1 MKHFLSPYIMKS
13 INNYFIAVLATFTLV
28 ACEKDGDQKGCTDPI
43 SINYDPSA
51 LVDDG
56 SCEYN
61 QTVQSIWSNGVR
73 GGWNGD
79 LQEGAFRFELCSGEY
94 SELEEIVD
102 SADVRQTL
110 YLGTGGGTS
119 HLSYFSLIN
128 ERNARDFNDG
138 SLRMDIRVTDTDD
151 GAPDFINLFISG
163 KIHENDDCL
172 PYRRSEYV
180 EISTHSFNDSLFTT
194 VNIPIRHFGQIMMA
208 HVEVACGISFEG
220 ERSTGVE
227 IDNIRWEANL
237 LD

>member
-1 MKHFLSPYIMKS
+1 MKS
-13 INNYFIAVLATFTLV
+13 INIYFIAILTTTTLV
-28 ACEKDGDQKGCTDPI
+28 SCEKDGDQKGCTDPI

-56 SCEYN
+56 TCEYN
-61 QTVQSIWSNGVR
+61 QTVQSIWTNGIR

-79 LQEGAFRFELCSGEY
+79 LQQGAFRFEVCGGVH

-102 SADVRQTL
+102 STEVRKTL
-110 YLGTGGGTS
+110 YLGTGGGNS

-128 ERNARDFNDG
+128 EQNARDFNDG
-138 SLRMDIRVTDTDD
+138 SLRMDVRVSDTDD
-151 GAPDFINLFISG
+151 GAPEFINLFISG

-180 EISTHSFNDSLFTT
+180 QISTHSFNDSLFTT
-194 VNIPIRHFGQIMMA
+194 VNVPIRDFSQIMMA
-208 HVEVACGISFEG
+208 RVEVTCGISFQG

-227 IDNIRWEANL
+227 IDNIRWEANI